1 MPRLP
6 IQDYEP
12 RPLPER
18 GLEGAAVCHPNV
30 SFKVGVP
37 IFRSMP
43 AMSYWDVAEQLHTRY
58 AKEFPETEAAVGA
71 IRRIRRV
78 LGPFWKPQG
87 FHEHPWSMFIM
98 VAPRPRELT
107 HLALKLETL
116 ERIPGHEKILPRL
129 GSPDTFP
136 AAWHEADFAL
146 KLSLNGFWCRFV
158 PETKDPR
165 WDLEAEIGG
174 EIYEVEVTSLNPP
187 LEDQLSATLSSAVFT
202 VMVQYHVAVGGV
214 AFISSDRAT
223 GHALSQFTEGLVTA
237 AKRARAEATCIRV
250 NEPGLATF
258 QVAAPEA
265 VHRMDPK
272 WKGAW
277 TLEYRPPLPKDR
289 KLSQTIAEKAG
300 RQFSRT
306 RPALLAVYDRLLTD
320 EEEEQLAANDF
331 SVQVGTYDFLK
342 AVTLIRTLTRTDPF
356 ATELRT
362 EGTLTRGR
370 HSLPD
375 REAEAFIV
383 WRNMMDPKSIDT
395 VVPSLTDFP
404 RNLSRLYG
412 EDSASNPSP

>member
-1 MPRLP
+1 
-6 IQDYEP
+6 
-12 RPLPER
+12 
-18 GLEGAAVCHPNV
+18 
-30 SFKVGVP
+30 
-37 IFRSMP
+37 
-43 AMSYWDVAEQLHTRY
+43 MSYWDTAEWLHTQH

-71 IRRIRRV
+71 IRRIRRM
-78 LGPFWKPQG
+78 LEPFWKPQG

-98 VAPRPRELT
+98 AAPRPRELT

-129 GSPDTFP
+129 GSPDTFA

-146 KLSLNGFWCRFV
+146 KLGLNGFRCRFV
-158 PETKDPR
+158 PETNDPQ

-174 EIYEVEVTSLNPP
+174 EIYEIEVTSLNPP
-187 LEDQLSATLSSAVFT
+187 LEDQLSATLSSAVLA
-202 VMVQYHVAVGGV
+202 VMVQHRVAVGGV
-214 AFISSDRAT
+214 AFISSDRTTA
-223 GHALSQFTEGLVTA
+223 HALSRFREGLVA
-237 AKRARAEATCIRV
+237 AATRARTEASCIWV

-265 VHRMDPK
+265 AHRMDPR

-277 TLEYRPPLPKDR
+277 TLEYRPALHKDR

-320 EEEEQLAANDF
+320 DEEEQLAANDF

-342 AVTLIRTLTRTDPF
+342 AVTLIRTLTRIDPF
-356 ATELRT
+356 TAELRT

-383 WRNMMDPKSIDT
+383 WRNMMDAGSVDT
-395 VVPSLTDFP
+395 VVASLIDFP
-404 RNLSRLYG
+404 RNLSRLYD
-412 EDSASNPSP
+412 ENSASNQSP